1 MAVVQVNEID
11 ITVNDKTAEGA
22 ASAGV
27 HLDAVQDKAE
37 AATDA
42 LTGMGE
48 AGARAAEGIADS
60 AKGAA
65 GATDGL
71 AASTTASL
79 SSMKKAYSALRSE
92 AAGLQE
98 QLDKVGSSGGDTSG
112 ITAELSRT
120 QTEMSRLQ
128 DSMAALKQKTA
139 ASTEAQLAWN
149 GQLNQANAPV
159 IGLATATAKATGGVE
174 GLTSALQAGTNSGLK
189 NFLQMGASAGDE
201 ISRLTLRLQTAQDRL
216 QQVQVQSLSS
226 SDYGMSDQD
235 AQRIVAAQQAIVDTL
250 VEQIAVAR
258 EAQSA
263 TDELTVSQTRNAS
276 AAKLEGY
283 QVGILMDEAHKF
295 FDMVLAGG
303 NPLQAAFYEVPNAV
317 QVMGGFGE
325 TLQRVTGFLSG
336 PGGIAAAAAVA
347 GAAIYKVGAYAES
360 EQEQLAQLSQ
370 HLRATRTD
378 YADMAQQAEEAARTL
393 KGNSDLSLDDSRT
406 VVQTIVSVPTVDSSQ
421 IDRLTS
427 DARNLAAVMGGT
439 VPAAAKTMAE
449 AIKDPAKAAQDFA
462 QNGMPGFNAGF
473 VLMVQHMQ
481 QAGNEAGALRS
492 VLDRLEQNIKG
503 AADQGLT
510 PFQQA
515 WKRLGD
521 DMGGTEE
528 TIRKTTQGI
537 GDFFV
542 SMGTTALNVVDE
554 IINGFHKIPDEISS
568 VASSLWGGLKS
579 AGSYL
584 EGGVESGLN
593 AVGATNMAHLMQQ
606 GSTANPTF
614 SAPATG
620 ASSAAASAATA
631 VTAAQDKQKVATT
644 SATAALAEQRKEIDS
659 LVGSD
664 DSWSGRISDQQ
675 RKIQGLEVVL
685 GKLKTMGAQGYGKG
699 YAETLQNLT
708 GQLQAANVALAGMR
722 GPFADLIEQQNRA
735 AQSASAL
742 TGYDKAM
749 VEAAQQADDAA
760 RSLSGGM
767 ASAAEKTLVQ
777 SAAARTLANEYQTNL
792 SVIDRNIGLQDQIT
806 EAWAKGGVAADHATN
821 YVQAYNYVL
830 DHFGASSANFG
841 QKVDEMAAKLDNF
854 SLSQKATQLAQQTSA
869 NNDQLA
875 VLQAQTASIGQND
888 DARQLMVAHMQA
900 EQQVLRGGTSLTDEA
915 AQAYL
920 KSADA
925 VAEASI
931 AYQHQQ
937 QVLDDVTGSLSNM
950 ADQLSDGITQGF
962 LQGTSSGMS
971 FKSTL
976 QGVETQIVS
985 MIARMALINPLLN
998 GIDGKSR
1005 STLSDISSLFGGMDN
1020 SSASGDGFSGSGIE
1034 LSPGEAQSFRTS
1046 LSGSGASSVGGA
1058 ASNVGSMSGSVSGL
1072 SNLFSGKAADGSGI
1086 FSSVGSAVSS
1096 IGSYLG
1102 IAGAAFGVGEMAY
1115 SLFKSL
1121 FAKTHYVW
1129 DTVSAKNGDLY
1140 ISNTKTHHAS
1150 DSVTSKLNPELDSV
1164 NQFMDLNDV
1173 SFEDGDLGQVGY
1185 RKHGKHYRSTSL
1197 SDIITKGTLTSDD
1210 ANMKQA
1216 LTDLMPTSVSDI
1228 STWQQDVESIKS
1240 VADAMDT
1247 MKVSI
1252 KKFDDSTH
1260 VTVGHFDGYTG
1271 DMATALST
1279 LDGKTLTTSDLQS
1292 QFEAIQE
1299 FVGTTLPGLMRVT
1312 AAGSEN
1318 LMDQVADLKQKYQS
1332 AADTAKSYGLDAQA
1346 LLDTGN
1352 AIAAK
1357 MIADENTS
1365 LRQSDLSVQA
1375 RDMAATGNQQGA
1387 DLLNQQVSADQAI
1400 AQLQE
1405 NWRSYLGDTYAQNTT
1420 YQQQMTELEKTLA
1433 DERLEIQK
1441 TYASQALE
1449 LEKEHQAAG
1458 LKLSQSDLSVQA
1470 RLMAANGDQEGAD
1483 LLNQQVSAAQE
1494 KQQLIDN
1501 WQSYYGDS
1509 YASNAEFQ
1517 RQMLDLDQ
1525 TLAAERLKIQ
1535 KTYSDQALQ
1544 AQQTAQSNALQ
1555 SVTSVFQNMESYVQG
1570 LATSD
1575 ASPLSVQQQYG
1586 VANDN
1591 LNADYSAAL
1600 SGDYDALSRLQ
1611 SDAQTELSLS
1621 KQWNGSGAAYNEDY
1635 RRTLTM
1641 LQSIGNIG
1649 SDPFTA
1655 TLAKTLLSENTD
1667 AVLAVKK
1674 AIEAM
1679 ESNLAMLL
1687 KRTVMAQTVGKA
1699 A

>member
-1 MAVVQVNEID
+1 MSIRVSELVARLD
-11 ITVNDKTAEGA
+11 DKFSSGA
-22 ASAGV
+22 RSIAQNADSMASAVAGADAAGQSLTSTFRKTGQTLDQFSQSTDGV
-27 HLDAVQDKAE
+27 EKAQARLDTAYDRFSQKVTRAREELEKGTISQQKYNDILGTQANLYEKIEARETRNIETIRAKAE
-37 AATDA
+37 AVTALAQAQAKASQEHYNDLMGVSAT
-42 LTGMGE
+42 
-48 AGARAAEGIADS
+48 S
-60 AKGAA
+60 
-65 GATDGL
+65 
-71 AASTTASL
+71 
-79 SSMKKAYSALRSE
+79 
-92 AAGLQE
+92 
-98 QLDKVGSSGGDTSG
+98 TSG
-112 ITAELSRT
+112 ADRYS
-120 QTEMSRLQ
+120 
-128 DSMAALKQKTA
+128 D
-139 ASTEAQLAWN
+139 
-149 GQLNQANAPV
+149 
-159 IGLATATAKATGGVE
+159 
-174 GLTSALQAGTNSGLK
+174 LTSAFDNADRVRAKLVPLAAAEQDYAKSVEEASSAL
-189 NFLQMGASAGDE
+189 SAGIITQKEYDAYVGKA
-201 ISRLTLRLQTAQDRL
+201 SNTLDRQKAALGGNTAAVKLT
-216 QQVQVQSLSS
+216 SFE
-226 SDYGMSDQD
+226 M
-235 AQRIVAAQQAIVDTL
+235 
-250 VEQIAVAR
+250 
-258 EAQSA
+258 
-263 TDELTVSQTRNAS
+263 
-276 AAKLEGY
+276 
-283 QVGILMDEAHKF
+283 GILADETHKF
-295 FDMVLAGG
+295 FDQVLAGG
-303 NPLQAAFYEVPNAV
+303 NPLQAAFYQVPNMV
-317 QVMGGFGE
+317 QVMGGLDGA
-325 TLQRVTGFLSG
+325 LSRVGAALSG
-336 PGGIAAAAAVA
+336 PGGIAAAAALA
-347 GAAIYKVGAYAES
+347 GAAIYKVGAYAEG

-370 HLRATRTD
+370 HLRATRAD
-378 YADMAQQAEEAARTL
+378 YADMAQQAEEASRAL

-406 VVQTIVSVPTVDSSQ
+406 VVQTIVAVPTVDASQ
-421 IDRLTS
+421 ITRYTADVRDMAT
-427 DARNLAAVMGGT
+427 VMGT
-439 VPAAAKTMAE
+439 TATDAAKTMAS
-449 AIKDPAKAAQDFA
+449 ALNDPAKAAEDFA
-462 QNGMPGFNAGF
+462 QKGLPGFNAGL

-481 QAGNEAGALRS
+481 QVGDRAGATET
-492 VLDRLEQNIKG
+492 VIKGWEQATKG

-510 PFQQA
+510 PLQQA
-515 WKRLGD
+515 WKKLGD
-521 DMGGTEE
+521 DLGGPEE
-528 TIRKTTQGI
+528 KIRQVAQGV

-568 VASSLWGGLKS
+568 VASSLWDNVKS
-579 AGSYL
+579 ISSYL
-584 EGGVESGLN
+584 KVSEERGLTAIGASGL
-593 AVGATNMAHLMQQ
+593 AGLVSQS
-606 GSTANPTF
+606 STANPTF

-620 ASSAAASAATA
+620 ASSKAASAASA
-631 VTAAQDKQKVATT
+631 VAAAQDKQKQST
-644 SATAALAEQRKEIDS
+644 SDLTAHYAELEKVVNAAAGADGS
-659 LVGSD
+659 L
-664 DSWSGRISDQQ
+664 SGQISDQQ
-675 RKIQGLEVVL
+675 RKIQGLNKAIADENEL
-685 GKLKTMGAQGYGKG
+685 FKAGKHDASTHAALIENFK
-699 YAETLQNLT
+699 

-722 GPFADLIEQQNRA
+722 GPIADLIEQQDRA

-830 DHFGASSANFG
+830 DHFGASSANFS
-841 QKVDEMAAKLDNF
+841 QKVAEMTARLDSF
-854 SLSQKATQLAQQTSA
+854 SASQKATQLAQQTSA

-875 VLQAQTASIGQND
+875 VIQAQTASIGQND

-900 EQQVLRGGTSLTDEA
+900 EQQVVQGGTSLTDES

-976 QGVETQIVS
+976 KGVETQIVS

-1005 STLSDISSLFGGMDN
+1005 TTLSDISSLFGSMDN

-1046 LSGSGASSVGGA
+1046 LSGSGTSSVGGV

-1102 IAGAAFGVGEMAY
+1102 IAGAAFGIGKMAY
-1115 SLFKSL
+1115 SLLQGL

-1150 DSVTSKLNPELDSV
+1150 DSVTSKLNPQLDSV
-1164 NQFMDLNDV
+1164 NQFLALNDV

-1185 RKHGKHYRSTSL
+1185 RKHGKHSRSTSL
-1197 SDIITKGTLTSDD
+1197 SDIITNGTLTSDD

-1240 VADAMDT
+1240 VADAMDS

-1271 DMATALST
+1271 DMATALAT

-1299 FVGTTLPGLMRVT
+1299 FVGTTLPGLLRVT
-1312 AAGSEN
+1312 SAGSES
-1318 LMDQVADLKQKYQS
+1318 LLDQVEDLKQKYQS

-1400 AQLQE
+1400 AQLQD
-1405 NWRSYLGDTYAQNTT
+1405 NWRSYLGDTYAQNAT
-1420 YQQQMTELEKTLA
+1420 YQQQMTDLEKTLA

-1470 RLMAANGDQEGAD
+1470 RLLAANGDQEGAD

-1509 YASNAEFQ
+1509 YAGNAEFQ

-1591 LNADYSAAL
+1591 LNSDYAAAL

-1635 RRTLTM
+1635 RRMVTM

-1649 SDPFTA
+1649 ADPFTA
-1655 TLAKTLLSENTD
+1655 ALAKTLLTENTD